1 MISSRQYLNH
11 YLFTTVDLPEF
22 CKENDAVFIYP
33 VNQKADEILQVGPSG
48 KLEMVSTKDM
58 VGLKTRAMNA
68 RCYCG
73 MLRKGVECMH
83 CAVKMDKMFSH
94 AIHWTYLKPLGNHLL
109 QRLNPR
115 IQ

>member
-1 MISSRQYLNH
+1 M
-11 YLFTTVDLPEF
+11 PEF
-22 CKENDAVFIYP
+22 CKDNDAVLIYP
-33 VNQKADEILQVGPSG
+33 VNDTDDEILQVGPSG

-58 VGLKTRAMNA
+58 VGLKTRAMNS
-68 RCYCG
+68 RCFCG

-83 CAVKMDKMFSH
+83 GGVKQDKFFSH
-94 AIHWTYLKPLGNHLL
+94 PIHWTYLKPLGLPLL

>member
-1 MISSRQYLNH
+1 M
-11 YLFTTVDLPEF
+11 
-22 CKENDAVFIYP
+22 
-33 VNQKADEILQVGPSG
+33 NQTADEILQVGPSG

-94 AIHWTYLKPLGNHLL
+94 AIHWTYLRPLGNDLL

>member
-1 MISSRQYLNH
+1 M
-11 YLFTTVDLPEF
+11 PEF
-22 CKENDAVFIYP
+22 SKDNDAVLIYP
-33 VNQKADEILQVGPSG
+33 VNETEDEILQVGPSG

-68 RCYCG
+68 RCFCG
-73 MLRKGVECMH
+73 MLRKGIECMH
-83 CAVKMDKMFSH
+83 AGVKQDKFFSH
-94 AIHWTYLKPLGNHLL
+94 PIHWTYLKPLGLPLL